1 MISMQ
6 ALDIIPFS
14 VALYVTD
21 IYFITQKGK
30 VKKKLA
36 LVLSECWQMESPN
49 KKSPPEGT
57 ECCVW
62 LMYLAVGCQCRFF

>member
-36 LVLSECWQMESPN
+36 LVLSEC
-49 KKSPPEGT
+49 
-57 ECCVW
+57 
-62 LMYLAVGCQCRFF
+62 